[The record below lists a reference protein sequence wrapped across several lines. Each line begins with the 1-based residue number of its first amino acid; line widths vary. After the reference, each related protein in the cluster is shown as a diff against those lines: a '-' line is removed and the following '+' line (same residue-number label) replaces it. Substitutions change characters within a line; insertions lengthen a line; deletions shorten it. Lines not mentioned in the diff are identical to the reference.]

1 MINKQSFAYLTQ
13 KVQWKMTKTNR
24 FPLLSKLFQS
34 LVLAQNFQLV
44 AALVYSAY
52 YIFKLRSRGQEVVR
66 LMSTHLNA
74 KEHA

>member
-1 MINKQSFAYLTQ
+1 MINTQIFAYLTQ
-13 KVQWKMTKTNR
+13 RVQWKITKTNR

-44 AALVYSAY
+44 APLVYSAY
-52 YIFKLRSRGQEVVR
+52 YIIKLRSRGQKVVH

-74 KEHA
+74 NDA